1 MRRTKIITLIILF
14 TVSAFLISLPQ
25 ARAQGQD
32 IEIHGQVTDERGG
45 VIVGARVTLISLT
58 GVQKTVLTDKEGSYS
73 FKALV
78 PEAYTLTVTADGF
91 GLYENNDLKISSGQ
105 NNVLDIQLKVVLPE
119 EQVAVSTDNPVSTE
133 SEGNADSL
141 VLRGETLDV
150 LPDDRDDLAN
160 ALQAL
165 AGPSAGPNG
174 GEIFVDGFSGARLP
188 SKASI
193 REVRVN
199 QNPFSAEFDRIGYGR
214 IEILTKPGT
223 NEFGGEAFF
232 SFNDESLNARNP
244 YALTRAPYQ
253 VRSLDLSFSGPIVRK
268 RASFFFDLEYRGIDD
283 NAYINALVLDPSL
296 NIVPFIQSALAPRR
310 SQERQPRVDW
320 QINKNHTL
328 VAVFEFNPS
337 HTRNAGIGGFTLP
350 SRAFDTS
357 SYERQFRLTETAVL
371 NPRAV
376 TETRL
381 QYRYDRAEQSGNNSV
396 PALNVLDAFNG
407 GGDQSGPS
415 LNIRNLLALYNN
427 TTLTRGQ
434 HVLRIGGRLRRVT
447 VKDESRS
454 NFGGTFPFAGGNA
467 VELDANNQAVRDA
480 SGNVRFEQ
488 ISSIERYRRTL
499 LFTRSGAPARPPGV
513 NDQDLGVG
521 PTQFSISG
529 GNPQIGV
536 AQTDVSGF
544 IQDQWNARSNLSV
557 NLGLRYERQTNIQSN
572 LNFAPRVAFAWSPK
586 GNGSGPSKTVVRGG
600 FGIFYDRILEN
611 LTLQAERFDG
621 NNQRQY
627 VISDP
632 SVLATYP
639 NVPSVDTL
647 SGFALPQTLRR
658 KAGDLRTPYLM
669 QSAISYERQLPLKS
683 TISVTYLN
691 TRSLHLL
698 RSRNINA
705 PLPGTFIESVRNS
718 GIRPLGNAGNI
729 FEFESSGIFK
739 QNQLILTLDNR
750 FNKKF
755 LLHATYALSNARSD
769 TEGVNNFPANTYDLS
784 GEYSRA
790 SIDTRHRFTIEGT
803 LNAPWGLRLAPFF
816 IVSSGRPFNII
827 IGRDVNGDTLFTE
840 RPAFATNV
848 TAAADL
854 METQWGRF
862 DLNPSAGA
870 SLIPRNYGEGPM
882 FAAMNLRVSKT
893 ISLSE
898 IGSLFG
904 MSSPASKADAESP
917 YKLTISIQAQ
927 NLFNRTNNG
936 LPVGNLSSPFFGE
949 STATLGG
956 YGEQNRSSAGNR
968 RITGQ
973 IRIEF

>member
-1 MRRTKIITLIILF
+1 MRRIKIITLTILF

-45 VIVGARVTLISLT
+45 VIVGARVTLISPT
-58 GVQKTVLTDKEGSYS
+58 GAQKTVLTDQEGSYR
-73 FKALV
+73 FKGLV
-78 PEAYTLTVTADGF
+78 TEAYTLTVMADGF

-188 SKASI
+188 TKASI

-310 SQERQPRVDW
+310 SQERQPRVDL

-337 HTRNAGIGGFTLP
+337 KSRNTGIGGFTLP

-381 QYRYDRAEQSGNNSV
+381 QYRYDRAEQSGDNSV

-415 LNIRNLLALYNN
+415 LSVRNLLALYNN

-454 NFGGTFPFAGGNA
+454 NFGGTFTFAGGNA
-467 VELDANNQAVRDA
+467 VELDTNNQAVRDA

-529 GNPQIGV
+529 GNPQIAI

-586 GNGSGPSKTVVRGG
+586 GSNTGPSKTVIRGG

-639 NVPSVDTL
+639 NVPSIDTL

-669 QSAISYERQLPLKS
+669 QSAVSYERQLPLKS

-705 PLPGTFIESVRNS
+705 PLPGTFIEGVSNS
-718 GIRPLGNAGNI
+718 GVRPFGNTGNI

-755 LLHATYALSNARSD
+755 FLHATYALSNARSD

-784 GEYSRA
+784 GEYSRS

-803 LNAPWGLRLAPFF
+803 LNGPWGLRLAPFF

-827 IGRDVNGDTLFTE
+827 IGRDINGDTLFTE

-854 METQWGRF
+854 VETQWGRF

-870 SLIPRNYGEGPM
+870 KLIPRNYGEGPM

>member
-1 MRRTKIITLIILF
+1 LW
-14 TVSAFLISLPQ
+14 
-25 ARAQGQD
+25 
-32 IEIHGQVTDERGG
+32 
-45 VIVGARVTLISLT
+45 T
-58 GVQKTVLTDKEGSYS
+58 G
-73 FKALV
+73 
-78 PEAYTLTVTADGF
+78 
-91 GLYENNDLKISSGQ
+91 
-105 NNVLDIQLKVVLPE
+105 
-119 EQVAVSTDNPVSTE
+119 
-133 SEGNADSL
+133 
-141 VLRGETLDV
+141 
-150 LPDDRDDLAN
+150 
-160 ALQAL
+160 
-165 AGPSAGPNG
+165 
-174 GEIFVDGFSGARLP
+174 
-188 SKASI
+188 
-193 REVRVN
+193 
-199 QNPFSAEFDRIGYGR
+199 SAEFDRIGYGR

-337 HTRNAGIGGFTLP
+337 KSRNAGIGGFTLP

-357 SYERQFRLTETAVL
+357 SYERQFRLTETALL

-454 NFGGTFPFAGGNA
+454 NFGGTFTFAGGNA
-467 VELDANNQAVRDA
+467 VELDTNNQAVRDA

-529 GNPQIGV
+529 GNPQIAI

-639 NVPSVDTL
+639 NVPSIDTL

-669 QSAISYERQLPLKS
+669 QSAVSYERQLPLKT

-705 PLPGTFIESVRNS
+705 PLPGTIIESVRNS
-718 GIRPLGNAGNI
+718 GVRPFGNTGNI

-755 LLHATYALSNARSD
+755 FLHATYALSNARSD

-784 GEYSRA
+784 GEYSRS

-803 LNAPWGLRLAPFF
+803 LNGPWGLRLAPFF

-827 IGRDVNGDTLFTE
+827 IGRDINGDTLFTE

-848 TAAADL
+848 IAAADL
-854 METQWGRF
+854 VETQWGRF